1 MELHEDAGINNLIS
15 LCRANDECAFEEL
28 VSLFIPMITSLASKK
43 GLDFGEAYSDAC
55 LALYDAAHT
64 YDVGQSEV
72 TFGLYAKVCVNN
84 RLSDLVR
91 KRNNDMRRMAE
102 FDVDNISVSDGIISK
117 LLREEEMQNF
127 HRKAK
132 GALSSY
138 EYDVLK
144 LALMGESAK
153 AIADALG
160 KDAKSVENAK
170 ARILTKLRKAL

>member
-1 MELHEDAGINNLIS
+1 
-15 LCRANDECAFEEL
+15 
-28 VSLFIPMITSLASKK
+28 
-43 GLDFGEAYSDAC
+43 
-55 LALYDAAHT
+55 
-64 YDVGQSEV
+64 
-72 TFGLYAKVCVNN
+72 
-84 RLSDLVR
+84 
-91 KRNNDMRRMAE
+91 MAE